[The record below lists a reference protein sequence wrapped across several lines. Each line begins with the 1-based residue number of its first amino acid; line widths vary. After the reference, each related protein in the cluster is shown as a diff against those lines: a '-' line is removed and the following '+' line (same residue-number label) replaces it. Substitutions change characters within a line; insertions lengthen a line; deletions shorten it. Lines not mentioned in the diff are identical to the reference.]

1 MRKIKEII
9 IHCTATAEGMPVSV
23 EKIRSYH
30 IAHRGF
36 SDIGYHFVIG
46 LDGSVSQGRPVEI
59 VGAHCIGHNSHSI
72 GIAYVGGLDKETKA
86 PKDTRTP
93 AQKKAL
99 IDLCT
104 RLIEQ
109 YNLTTSD
116 IYPHNKF
123 ANKACPCFDIEELK
137 NEIPLLF

>member
-30 IAHRGF
+30 IAYRGF